1 MRTTLKLALPAVAAA
16 ALLLAGCGDDGD
28 DEGGTG
34 SGGGQQQEQQEE
46 STGDSDASG
55 GGASGDLEGNW
66 ATGLD
71 GSDSVLTFI
80 GANVTFTESIAG
92 GMDSA
97 ICFGTVADDAM
108 TLECDTSDAA
118 DWTEAT
124 FALEG
129 ETLTVEWASGTSQTY
144 EPISE
149 DQLSGL

>member
-28 DEGGTG
+28 DDGGTG
-34 SGGGQQQEQQEE
+34 SGGEQEQQEQDE
-46 STGDSDASG
+46 STGDSA
-55 GGASGDLEGNW
+55 ASGDLEGNW

-80 GANVTFTESIAG
+80 GTNVTFTESIAG
-92 GMDSA
+92 GLDSA

-124 FALEG
+124 LARDG
-129 ETLTVEWASGTSQTY
+129 ETLTVEWGSGTSQTY

-149 DQLSGL
+149 DQLSDL